1 MSGLMTG
8 ALEIGVG
15 CAKAFDADVEEDGV
29 GSEIWISRARR
40 SKARQFWSLTPERGL
55 VLASSERF
63 G

>member
-29 GSEIWISRARR
+29 GSEI
-40 SKARQFWSLTPERGL
+40 
-55 VLASSERF
+55 
-63 G
+63 